1 MADQS
6 NQPPR
11 KLLLKVGGMHCP
23 NCEVLIERRFKKI
36 PGVRKVKARHASGKV
51 YLVHSGELDFGALR
65 GAIADDGYTVGRWQG
80 PNGDPSSASKDSRF
94 GSKSSG
100 PDYVEIGAAFLL
112 LVGLY
117 LVLKQ
122 FHITPDSL
130 AIPNTIS
137 YGLAFAIGVVASLS
151 TCIAVTGGL
160 LVAVAAKYNAA
171 SGNLTSAQRF
181 KPHIY
186 FNVGRIVSYTLLGGA
201 VGALGSTIAL
211 SPEANG
217 ILVIA
222 ASVIMILLGLQMLK
236 LLPSLG
242 ALQPRM
248 PKFLAHKIHSLTE
261 GEAKGGAF
269 VLGASTFFLPCG
281 FTQAL
286 QLYVLA
292 KGSFETGA
300 LVMLAFALGTLP
312 ALLSLSALSSFARG
326 TFQKYFL
333 RFAGAA
339 VVLLGLFNIQSGFT
353 LNALS
358 SGAATP
364 TSGQA
369 TQTSQPAVN
378 SIPIVD
384 GKQVV
389 NMKLIGYTYQPNQF
403 TVAAGVPVE
412 WRIDGRQAAGCGRF
426 LLAPRAGVRKLL
438 SSSDITVVSFTPQEA
453 GDIGFNCGMG
463 MMTRGSKFI
472 VRANTTATAPAPVQ
486 AQAITFSAD
495 QRAELGRITKEYL
508 LQHPEVLQEAF
519 AALESRQQAA
529 DAEQHSAAVKEN
541 AAAIFGSPRQVVLG
555 NPQGDVT
562 LVEFF
567 DYNCGYCRGALGD
580 MVGLLKADPKLK
592 IVLKEFPVL
601 GDASVEAA
609 RVAVAVR
616 MQDEGG
622 TKYLEFHQKLL
633 GGRGQADRARALAVA
648 KEVGLDMARL
658 EHDMASPE
666 TKATI
671 DENLKLAEALGLNGT
686 PSYVVGTDV
695 VVGAI
700 GIDGL
705 KEKISAARGGP
716 ATKL

>member
-6 NQPPR
+6 NQPPK
-11 KLLLKVGGMHCP
+11 KLLLKIGGMHCP
-23 NCEVLIERRFKKI
+23 NCEVLIERKFKKI
-36 PGVRKVKARHASGKV
+36 ASVRKVKARHASGKV
-51 YLVHSGELDFGALR
+51 EVVHSGELDIGALR
-65 GAIADDGYTVGRWQG
+65 NAIADDGYSVEQWQG
-80 PNGDPSSASKDSRF
+80 QKT
-94 GSKSSG
+94 G
-100 PDYVEIGAAFLL
+100 PATERKNTERDYVEIGAAFLL

-117 LVLKQ
+117 LFLRP
-122 FHITPDSL
+122 FDILPDRL

-137 YGLAFAIGVVASLS
+137 YGLAFAIGVVASIS

-171 SGNLTSAQRF
+171 SGNLTSVQRF

-201 VGALGSTIAL
+201 VGALGSTLNL

-222 ASVIMILLGLQMLK
+222 ASAIMILLGLQMLK

-248 PKFLAHKIHSLTE
+248 PKFLAHKIHALTE
-261 GEAKGGAF
+261 REAKGGAF

-312 ALLSLSALSSFARG
+312 ALLSLSAISSFARG
-326 TFQKYFL
+326 AFQRYFL

-358 SGAATP
+358 SGASTP
-364 TSGQA
+364 TSAQPTQA
-369 TQTSQPAVN
+369 SQTGVN
-378 SIPIVD
+378 PIPIVD

-389 NMKLIGYTYQPNQF
+389 NMKLIGYTYEPHQF
-403 TVAAGVPVE
+403 TVVAGVPVE
-412 WRIDGRQAAGCGRF
+412 WRIDARQAAGCGRF
-426 LLAPRAGVRKLL
+426 LIAPRAGLRKLL
-438 SSSDITVVSFTPQEA
+438 SSSDITVISFTPQEA

-472 VRANTTATAPAPVQ
+472 VRANATAAAPAPVQ
-486 AQAITFSAD
+486 AQATAPAGASFSVD
-495 QRAELGRITKEYL
+495 QRAEVGRITKDYL
-508 LQHPEVLQEAF
+508 IQHPEVIQEAI
-519 AALESRQQAA
+519 AELERRQQAA
-529 DAEQHSAAVKEN
+529 ETEQHQSAVKEN
-541 AAAIFGSPRQVVLG
+541 AAAIFSSPRQVVLG
-555 NPQGDVT
+555 NPQGDVS

-567 DYNCGYCRGALGD
+567 DYNCGYCKRALSD
-580 MVGLLKADPKLK
+580 TLDLLKADPKLR

-648 KEVGLDMARL
+648 KEIGLDMARL
-658 EHDMASPE
+658 ERDMASPE
-666 TKATI
+666 AKATI
-671 DENLKLAEALGLNGT
+671 DENLKLAESLGVNGT
-686 PSYVVGTDV
+686 PSYVIGTDV
-695 VVGAI
+695 VLGAI
-700 GIDGL
+700 GLDAL
-705 KEKISAARGGP
+705 KEKVNAARTTP
-716 ATKL
+716 AKL